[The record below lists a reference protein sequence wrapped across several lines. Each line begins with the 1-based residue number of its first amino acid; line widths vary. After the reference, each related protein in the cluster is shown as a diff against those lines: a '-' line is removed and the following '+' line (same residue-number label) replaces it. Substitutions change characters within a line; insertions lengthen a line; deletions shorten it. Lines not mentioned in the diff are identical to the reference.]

1 MGEGG
6 DERHPDTRERAQGE
20 RPHDEGGQGGSVEE
34 GDPRTRVKVT
44 DKRRFRPG
52 ESDEPAGSTGLPEAS
67 EAEVADEAGPGE
79 ELERARKE
87 ASEYL
92 DHLRRLKA
100 EFENYRKRVLR
111 EQTQAIELASEG
123 LIARLLEVLDEF
135 ELALVAAEQKP
146 DFEKFRQG
154 VEMVFAKLADILRTE
169 GLERIEAK
177 GKPFDP
183 ELHEA
188 LLQTGQDEGE
198 PYVVDVL
205 RSGYTLRGKVVRPA
219 GVKVGRR

>member
-1 MGEGG
+1 MGERR
-6 DERHPDTRERAQGE
+6 DERRPEAEDRERERSVDEE
-20 RPHDEGGQGGSVEE
+20 RP
-34 GDPRTRVKVT
+34 RVKVT
-44 DKRRFRPG
+44 DKRRFR
-52 ESDEPAGSTGLPEAS
+52 DEAEEQRDPAAVPDAPEA
-67 EAEVADEAGPGE
+67 GKPGDGASGD
-79 ELERARKE
+79 ELERARRE

-111 EQTQAIELASEG
+111 EQTQAIELAAEG

-188 LLQTGQDEGE
+188 LLQSGEDEGE
-198 PYVVDVL
+198 PYVAEVL
-205 RSGYTLRGKVVRPA
+205 RTGYKLRGKVVRPA